1 MLISNILLNNDLKVF
16 TFVTRQSKVSLLNQ
30 VTSFYYYNEAI
41 IYMKTSLCYTTRT
54 AQCDLRINLQT
65 GLFGD
70 DITTV
75 SLNTS
80 KGLYIGGTSAK
91 DTKSLS
97 KVINRYM
104 KKNSENVQRIIVV
117 DGKEQKRM

>member
-1 MLISNILLNNDLKVF
+1 
-16 TFVTRQSKVSLLNQ
+16 
-30 VTSFYYYNEAI
+30 
-41 IYMKTSLCYTTRT
+41 MKTSLCYITRI

-97 KVINRYM
+97 KVISRYM

-117 DGKEQKRM
+117 DGQGVETDVTSSIHTPVYEVKKLIARAKSK